1 MGAHKKKGRVVLMI
15 RPLYSIQ
22 FFPFTPTI
30 LLHVFAVPY
39 NARVLRVVSST
50 RFRSVQAALYIP
62 SSGDSTSH
70 STLPIKLTT
79 NSRTR

>member
-1 MGAHKKKGRVVLMI
+1 MGAHKKKGRVMLMT
-15 RPLYSIQ
+15 RPLDSIQ
-22 FFPFTPTI
+22 FFSFTPSI

-39 NARVLRVVSST
+39 TARVLRVFSST